1 MFSLVDLFVAGLLG
15 LNGCAILNEERFL
28 AKIGWSY
35 EGLRDQPP
43 TVKKQIVGLLH
54 AVRLVFTTPLMV
66 LNVIVIAL
74 KLVLG

>member
-1 MFSLVDLFVAGLLG
+1 MFSLSTSSSPDSSASTA
-15 LNGCAILNEERFL
+15 CAILNEERFL

-54 AVRLVFTTPLMV
+54 AVRLVFTIPLMV